1 MAASSPILSPTHR
14 RQLLALADEANEHS
28 RQRGVVED
36 LVYDGFVALMGEG
49 AAAPRRTRAWA
60 TPEWCAGEC
69 PGCARQLRLLLVP
82 TLDVI
87 KCIYCQTA
95 SYACLSQTA
104 RTTENNKNHD
114 DTILPVEPP
123 QPPSL
128 TLRFSGTGRGSWKVQ
143 GGRGSGDAPSAQRHF
158 ARTAFRA
165 TRE

>member
-1 MAASSPILSPTHR
+1 M
-14 RQLLALADEANEHS
+14 
-28 RQRGVVED
+28 ED

-143 GGRGSGDAPSAQRHF
+143 GGRGSGGGGRGRGRSHHAIIPGSTGLPAPRPTGGRGRGSTQ
-158 ARTAFRA
+158 
-165 TRE
+165 